1 MLTGSCTIY
10 TEKQSEALSKVV
22 YATKDSLDAA
32 RIDLADTYSIEATRI
47 IKPPKN
53 RIEIQSMYE
62 APVQS
67 SGSLTTSTVK
77 SNIKQ
82 RVVVIPEK
90 YKHDIVVVVSSIE
103 YQNLLKDKENF
114 ELVKKDH
121 EQLVKAKQDVDEEL
135 TRQAEFHDKMVRDLN
150 TLQKKIAE
158 KNLIILKLNCTIAGL
173 IVALS
178 VGGFLIVKGI
188 I

>member
-1 MLTGSCTIY
+1 MMLTGSCTIY

-62 APVQS
+62 S
-67 SGSLTTSTVK
+67 SGSLASSTVK

-121 EQLVKAKQDVDEEL
+121 ELLVKAKQDVDEEL

-158 KNLIILKLNCTIAGL
+158 KNLTILKLNCIIAGL
-173 IVALS
+173 VVALS
-178 VGGFLIVKGI
+178 VGGFLIMKGI